1 MLLMKRSA
9 ILLAGLIL
17 ISSGCNIQS
26 ESGHLSTLTIS
37 PPLNPYQ
44 STTETPDQP
53 TPTNPLSTAQPLIP
67 TPTPYKHTIQAGE
80 TLYGIAIR
88 YNISLDKLAS
98 ANPGL
103 DTRLLIVGTEVIIP
117 LSEEENLP
125 PTPTPY
131 PIFVEEPTCYQTTD
145 GELWCYVLIENNQ
158 DISLEYITL
167 AFNIYDTDQELTKS
181 QIAYTPLDILHPGQR
196 LPAGAL
202 IIDPPIDMNQISI
215 TLLTA
220 YASDRTEPYVF
231 LSDYSLEY
239 SQENTIAQIKGFYEI
254 IDEDVMGDKV
264 WIVAVGLSEGRPVAL
279 RKWISAEDLDKG
291 NPYSFDITLYSLGPQ
306 IDQVQVFSELH

>member
-1 MLLMKRSA
+1 MLLMKKSA
-9 ILLAGLIL
+9 LLLAGLIL
-17 ISSGCNIQS
+17 ISSGCTIQS
-26 ESGHLSTLTIS
+26 EAGPFSTLTIS

-53 TPTNPLSTAQPLIP
+53 TPTNPLSTVQPIIP
-67 TPTPYKHTIQAGE
+67 TPTPFKHTIQAGE

-131 PIFVEEPTCYQTTD
+131 PILVEEPTCYQTTD
-145 GELWCYVLIENNQ
+145 EGLWCYVLIDNNQ
-158 DISLEYITL
+158 DFSLEYITL

-181 QIAYTPLDILHPGQR
+181 QIAYTPLDILRPGQK
-196 LPAGAL
+196 LPAESKNTVTPSAL
-202 IIDPPIDMNQISI
+202 GQISA

-220 YASDRTEPYVF
+220 YASDRTEPQV
-231 LSDYSLEY
+231 LISDYSLEY
-239 SQENTIAQIKGFYEI
+239 SQDNTIAQINGIYEI
-254 IDEDVMGDKV
+254 IKGDDLGDQV
-264 WIVAVGLSEGRPVAL
+264 WVVAVGLSEGRPVAV
-279 RKWISAEDLDKG
+279 RKWISEEGLDMG
-291 NPYSFDITLYSLGPQ
+291 SPYSFGITLYSLGPQ
-306 IDQVQVFSELH
+306 IDQVEVYSELH